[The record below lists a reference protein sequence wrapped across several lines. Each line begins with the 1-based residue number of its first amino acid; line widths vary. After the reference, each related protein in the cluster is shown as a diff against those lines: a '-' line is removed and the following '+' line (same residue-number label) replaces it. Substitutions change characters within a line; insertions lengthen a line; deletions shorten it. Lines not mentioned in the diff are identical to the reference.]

1 MWLVCPSLPALHIH
15 VVDSTHYYW
24 DAPTYPT
31 HVSTRTWPKRSVLRS
46 AYPRR
51 GGGGF

>member
-1 MWLVCPSLPALHIH
+1 LFGLHLAVLHIH

-24 DAPTYPT
+24 DVPTYPT
-31 HVSTRTWPKRSVLRS
+31 HVSTRTWPKISVLRS